1 MVGTK
6 KTFYQRGISGI
17 FGCVHTILIKR
28 SQKLLKKSECSY
40 IRTHVPNNLIQY
52 FSISSLNSKRWNG
65 LKPCPTTKTVSKHK
79 FDFTSET
86 RIEQLKQVKLKKKSD
101 VKVDWAVSAY
111 IDWRNDRLEKFQYDP
126 AIYYVDLLDLENLT
140 KENLSHALCHFIPE
154 VTRKRGDGPYPGATL
169 YQLVVAIQHY
179 LFVNKI
185 KWKLLDDECFDDI
198 RTVLD
203 NVMQERMAQNI
214 GVVKCQAGIISY
226 EQENALWEKGI
237 FGEDTPDKLHN
248 TVLFLIGINVYLCA
262 VKEHYYLRLDT
273 PSQKGQLTFM

>member
-1 MVGTK
+1 M
-6 KTFYQRGISGI
+6 
-17 FGCVHTILIKR
+17 
-28 SQKLLKKSECSY
+28 
-40 IRTHVPNNLIQY
+40 
-52 FSISSLNSKRWNG
+52 
-65 LKPCPTTKTVSKHK
+65 
-79 FDFTSET
+79 
-86 RIEQLKQVKLKKKSD
+86 KLKKKSD

-140 KENLSHALCHFIPE
+140 KENLSRALCHFISE

-169 YQLVVAIQHY
+169 YQMAVAIQRY

-203 NVMQERMAQNI
+203 NVMQERIAQNI

-226 EQENALWEKGI
+226 EQENALWE
-237 FGEDTPDKLHN
+237 TA
-248 TVLFLIGINVYLCA
+248 FLGKIHQTNFIIQ
-262 VKEHYYLRLDT
+262 
-273 PSQKGQLTFM
+273 SFS